1 LIAGIVFFTAFYDPA
16 EAENQIT
23 AFNRLTA
30 TWQSP
35 GDSGQTPLQ
44 DFASAVPGNNFTI
57 SALME
62 GSPSVTVQLSRSDY
76 GEPAAPSG
84 AGISVYGPSAHAA
97 YVGYGALLGYTPS
110 NLPQP
115 TVLSAR
121 TAEGR
126 LLFTASVSMAWSRT
140 YTRPKGGCK
149 YGGRSGSSDC
159 AVYYYPSQQGLCL
172 VVDTSTTPWAV
183 SGGGC
188 AVSSSDTE
196 ASALSGTTDVVWQR
210 TNQVA
215 YAYTA
220 SQQPL
225 TWLPTMPIVV
235 RSSRDPWCY
244 AATATYGSMVFGW
257 RSAQY
262 YQKALILTCVGA
274 GLMAPAVLFLLGMC
288 CLVAKEACGK
298 MAVGRPFTVADAG
311 RSLRTRTVSAFQA
324 TASVTGKAASAT
336 LRTITRRSKPD
347 AGASPKG
354 RREGDGGLQLS
365 GVNPLAG
372 LRSASATARAGAG
385 PSLRVQALDD
395 PESVRGGDEGQG
407 RAAGRRGIRRM
418 GGSRDEDEGGYEEEY
433 GEEEPVQ
440 PHSSS
445 LSVPSRAARAMPPRR
460 VRQEEEEEGER
471 GGGAGGDGG
480 SPAGRS
486 ASAGGGTHTQHH
498 LRAAAAAVA
507 ATTRN
512 PLRSA
517 SRGRG
522 GAASPGRTRLSGAAA
537 ASPAAAGGPP
547 KVRVPRPS
555 TAGSSAAMADALSRL
570 HAGNAAAAAR
580 RSSVDATP
588 SAPPAA
594 AAGEAAE
601 GATRVTSSKAVRFAA
616 PFL

>member
-16 EAENQIT
+16 EAENQMT

-35 GDSGQTPLQ
+35 EDSGQTPLQ

-62 GSPSVTVQLSRSDY
+62 GSPSVTLQLSRSDY

-84 AGISVYGPSAHAA
+84 AGISVYAPSAHAV

-121 TAEGR
+121 TADGR

-159 AVYYYPSQQGLCL
+159 AVYYYPGQQGLCL

-188 AVSSSDTE
+188 AISSSDTE

-262 YQKALILTCVGA
+262 YQKALVLTCVGA

-298 MAVGRPFTVADAG
+298 MAVGRPFTLGDAG

-336 LRTITRRSKPD
+336 LRTITRRSKKTD
-347 AGASPKG
+347 AGASPND
-354 RREGDGGLQLS
+354 RREGGEGLQLS
-365 GVNPLAG
+365 GTNPLAG
-372 LRSASATARAGAG
+372 LRSASAKARAGAG
-385 PSLRVQALDD
+385 PSLRAQALDD
-395 PESVRGGDEGQG
+395 PESMRGGDEEQG
-407 RAAGRRGIRRM
+407 RAAGRRGAQRM
-418 GGSRDEDEGGYEEEY
+418 GGSDEEAEGHDDDDEDY
-433 GEEEPVQ
+433 GEEPVQ

-460 VRQEEEEEGER
+460 VRQGEGEKSDEGAAGDR
-471 GGGAGGDGG
+471 G
-480 SPAGRS
+480 PAGRT
-486 ASAGGGTHTQHH
+486 ASGGRGPHAQHH
-498 LRAAAAAVA
+498 LRSAAAAVA
-507 ATTRN
+507 TTTRN

-522 GAASPGRTRLSGAAA
+522 GAASPGRTRFSGAAA
-537 ASPAAAGGPP
+537 ALPATASGPP

-555 TAGSSAAMADALSRL
+555 TAGSSAAMADALARM
-570 HAGNAAAAAR
+570 HASNASAVAR
-580 RSSVDATP
+580 RPSVDATP
-588 SAPPAA
+588 SAPPTV
-594 AAGEAAE
+594 AAGDAPE
-601 GATRVTSSKAVRFAA
+601 GATRDTSSKAVRFAA
-616 PFL
+616 PYL